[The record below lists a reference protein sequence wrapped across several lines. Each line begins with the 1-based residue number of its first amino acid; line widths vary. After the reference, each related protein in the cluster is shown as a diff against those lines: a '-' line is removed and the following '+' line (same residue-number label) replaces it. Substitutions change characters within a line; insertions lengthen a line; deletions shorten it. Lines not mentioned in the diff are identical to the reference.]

1 MPDGEA
7 IGGGALAR
15 PSICRAVEVQA

>member
-7 IGGGALAR
+7 IGGGARAR

>member
-7 IGGGALAR
+7 MGGGALAR